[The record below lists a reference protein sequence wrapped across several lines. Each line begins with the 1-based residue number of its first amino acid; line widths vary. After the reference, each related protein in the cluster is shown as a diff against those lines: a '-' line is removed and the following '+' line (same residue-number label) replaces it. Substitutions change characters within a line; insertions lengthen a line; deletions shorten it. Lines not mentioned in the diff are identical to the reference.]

1 MSTATKKMAMNSD
14 KDKFI
19 SKDND
24 VVSINDTTVVRN
36 PNPTHNLNPKQ
47 TENERRQTA
56 EKRQEKG
63 ENRKEMEAFFAKE
76 LEDEIAQYP
85 ASKKPASI
93 VDASIVDAASEESS
107 QISEFEMSD
116 PLQSDPLQ
124 MSELLTAS
132 KMAEL
137 ITVTNDVNKM
147 CSPSAPISVSVESNK
162 KTREIAYDLFMT
174 NKQLVNWK
182 MKELVGDWGELKRQ
196 VMELIN
202 DHLKIKMI
210 RQAQKERLCI
220 SYEGTKR
227 LVTSYKDIGRSFKD
241 DGSVENVRR
250 IYSIV
255 TGQFTNDTTYQAEIE
270 KQVMRELNLS
280 YPEVDQTKKGCISR
294 LVTQRKVE
302 MVRI

>member
-1 MSTATKKMAMNSD
+1 MAMNSD

-63 ENRKEMEAFFAKE
+63 QPGKEMTAYFAKT
-76 LEDEIAQYP
+76 LEDEIAAY
-85 ASKKPASI
+85 S
-93 VDASIVDAASEESS
+93 VSEESS

-250 IYSIV
+250 ISSIV
-255 TGQFTNDTTYQAEIE
+255 TGQFANDTGY
-270 KQVMRELNLS
+270 
-280 YPEVDQTKKGCISR
+280 
-294 LVTQRKVE
+294 
-302 MVRI
+302 

>member
-19 SKDND
+19 SKGND

-137 ITVTNDVNKM
+137 ITVTNEVNKM

-162 KTREIAYDLFMT
+162 KTREIAYDFFYD
-174 NKQLVNWK
+174 
-182 MKELVGDWGELKRQ
+182 E
-196 VMELIN
+196 
-202 DHLKIKMI
+202 
-210 RQAQKERLCI
+210 
-220 SYEGTKR
+220 
-227 LVTSYKDIGRSFKD
+227 
-241 DGSVENVRR
+241 
-250 IYSIV
+250 
-255 TGQFTNDTTYQAEIE
+255 
-270 KQVMRELNLS
+270 
-280 YPEVDQTKKGCISR
+280 
-294 LVTQRKVE
+294 
-302 MVRI
+302 

>member
-1 MSTATKKMAMNSD
+1 MSTATKSKAMNSD

-19 SKDND
+19 NKDND
-24 VVSINDTTVVRN
+24 VVLINDTTVVRN
-36 PNPTHNLNPKQ
+36 PNPNPNPKQ
-47 TENERRQTA
+47 TEKERGQTA

-63 ENRKEMEAFFAKE
+63 QTGKEMKAFFAKK
-76 LEDEIAQYP
+76 LEDEIAQYS
-85 ASKKPASI
+85 ASEE
-93 VDASIVDAASEESS
+93 EESS
-107 QISEFEMSD
+107 QISDFEMSD
-116 PLQSDPLQ
+116 PLQSNPLQ
-124 MSELLTAS
+124 LRELLTAS

-147 CSPSAPISVSVESNK
+147 CSPSAPISVSVDSNK
-162 KTREIAYDLFMT
+162 KTREIAHDLFMT

-182 MKELVGDWGELKRQ
+182 MKELVTDWGELKKK

-210 RQAQKERLCI
+210 KQAQKERLSI
-220 SYEGTKR
+220 SYEGTKK
-227 LVTSYKDIGRSFKD
+227 LVTNYKEIGRSFKD
-241 DGSVENVRR
+241 DGSAENVRR
-250 IYSIV
+250 INSIV
-255 TGQFTNDTTYQAEIE
+255 IGQFTNDTTYQAEIE
-270 KQVMRELNLS
+270 KEVMQKLNLS

>member
-24 VVSINDTTVVRN
+24 VVSINDTTVVCN

-63 ENRKEMEAFFAKE
+63 QPGKEMKAFFAKQ
-76 LEDEIAQYP
+76 LEDEIAEY
-85 ASKKPASI
+85 S
-93 VDASIVDAASEESS
+93 ASEDSS

-124 MSELLTAS
+124 MSELLTSS

-182 MKELVGDWGELKRQ
+182 MKEIVGDWGELKRQ

-210 RQAQKERLCI
+210 RQAQKERLSI
-220 SYEGTKR
+220 SYEGTKK
-227 LVTSYKDIGRSFKD
+227 LVTNYKEIGRSFKD
-241 DGSVENVRR
+241 DGSAENVRR
-250 IYSIV
+250 INSIV
-255 TGQFTNDTTYQAEIE
+255 IGQFTNDTTYQADIE
-270 KQVMRELNLS
+270 KEVMRELNLS

>member
-1 MSTATKKMAMNSD
+1 MSTATKSKAMNSD

-19 SKDND
+19 NKDND
-24 VVSINDTTVVRN
+24 VVLINDTTVVLN
-36 PNPTHNLNPKQ
+36 PNPKQ

-63 ENRKEMEAFFAKE
+63 QPGKEMKEFFAKQ
-76 LEDEIAQYP
+76 LEDEIAEY
-85 ASKKPASI
+85 S
-93 VDASIVDAASEESS
+93 ASEESS

-124 MSELLTAS
+124 LSELLTAS

-137 ITVTNDVNKM
+137 ITVTNEVNKM

-162 KTREIAYDLFMT
+162 KTREIAYDLFIT

-182 MKELVGDWGELKRQ
+182 MKELVTDWGELKKK

-210 RQAQKERLCI
+210 RQAQKERLSI

-227 LVTSYKDIGRSFKD
+227 LVTNYKEIGRSFKD

-250 IYSIV
+250 INSIV
-255 TGQFTNDTTYQAEIE
+255 IGQFTNDTTYQADIE
-270 KQVMRELNLS
+270 KEVMRELNLS